1 MPHLLFSS
9 TLQFPAS
16 EIQLEARSHG
26 AWETQ
31 SAGGWQPAKP
41 NRAGEA
47 GRGGDP
53 KGNSLR
59 TSMKGVKLD

>member
-31 SAGGWQPAKP
+31 SAGAGNLP
-41 NRAGEA
+41 NPTGQEKLGEE
-47 GRGGDP
+47 GIRRETLSGP
-53 KGNSLR
+53 E
-59 TSMKGVKLD
+59 